1 MAYAASLA
9 TINCIETRKLAE
21 HASNLG
27 QYALKRI
34 SEMMERSLFKDMV
47 TRERANDE
55 SEAAMYS
62 ALSKELGVKLSIR
75 QISYRLFVNCH
86 GQNDFR
92 YFLRI
97 ALEFNAQVYALLPR
111 NFTRNLTKW
120 IKIQYHRQTML

>member
-1 MAYAASLA
+1 M
-9 TINCIETRKLAE
+9 LAE

-34 SEMMERSLFKDMV
+34 SEMMERHPLIGNVRGLGLFKDRA
-47 TRERANDE
+47 TREWANDE

-92 YFLRI
+92 
-97 ALEFNAQVYALLPR
+97 
-111 NFTRNLTKW
+111 
-120 IKIQYHRQTML
+120 

>member
-1 MAYAASLA
+1 M
-9 TINCIETRKLAE
+9 LAE

-34 SEMMERSLFKDMV
+34 SEMMERHPLIGNVRGLGLFKDRA
-47 TRERANDE
+47 TREWANDE

-92 YFLRI
+92 CFLGV